1 MALVAIQCKNC
12 GGALQVDSAAAN
24 YVCPHCHTAYAMEQ
38 TINQTFQTTNIERA
52 TIIDDGSGAANQEI
66 KSAEACLSFRDYWFA
81 RRKFED
87 LSERYAHMYQVWW
100 GLARAITE
108 DFTAELTGRSELC
121 RMNEALDHALALA
134 PADEKEK
141 IRLTYQPYRVRWETH
156 RDKLLEELKQQLELT
171 EECRLQQI
179 PPIES
184 RIDQLQVA
192 KAHQESI
199 SERVSKIATI
209 VPIACSVLVLIVLA
223 VSTLGGC
230 TGFFELILN
239 CLFIAI
245 ITVVVIFLPLSIAAF
260 LIIKAVNVPVG
271 VKIGRYDRE
280 IKKLDEKA
288 SNIMKGLTEEI
299 RTVQAKTS
307 WLDE

>member
-1 MALVAIQCKNC
+1 MALIAIQCKNC
-12 GGALQVDSAAAN
+12 GGALQVDPAAAN

-87 LSERYAHMYQVWW
+87 LSDRYAHMYQVWW

-141 IRLTYQPYRVRWETH
+141 IRLTSQPYRVRWETH
-156 RDKLLEELKQQLELT
+156 RDKLLEELKQQVDLT
-171 EECRLQQI
+171 EERRVQQI

-184 RIDQLQVA
+184 RIDQLQAA
-192 KAHQESI
+192 KAHQERI
-199 SERVSKIATI
+199 MERVTKIGTI
-209 VPIACSVLVLIVLA
+209 VPIAVSVVWLA
-223 VSTLGGC
+223 WMIILTLGENYSFFNLIFPLIFSFLF
-230 TGFFELILN
+230 TGI
-239 CLFIAI
+239 
-245 ITVVVIFLPLSIAAF
+245 VIFLPLAIAGF
-260 LIIKAVNVPVG
+260 LIIKAVSVPVG
-271 VKIGRYDRE
+271 VKISRYDRE
-280 IKKLDEKA
+280 IKKLDEEA
-288 SNIMKGLTEEI
+288 GNIMEGLTEEI
-299 RTVQAKTS
+299 RTVRAKTS